1 MATAVQDS
9 DFQGKGEGGGDMDD
23 KDIKLTELTHAGG

>member
-1 MATAVQDS
+1 MAFTLDGS
-9 DFQGKGEGGGDMDD
+9 DFQGNGEGGGDMDY